1 MNELLYYLD
10 IFGIIVF
17 ALSGALMA
25 GRYKLDPFGVVVL
38 ASVTAIG
45 GGTIRDTILQTPVFW
60 VVEPYY
66 LYVILVT
73 ALLTIVLIRRPKR
86 IPKRFLL
93 IADALGL
100 ALFAVLGTQKSMALG
115 SPLPV
120 AIVMGTITGVAGG
133 MIRDV
138 LCNVIPMILRQE
150 IYALAAMLGGSL
162 FILLHW
168 LNWSDTHAIIVAICA
183 ALILRLAAIYW
194 HVSLP
199 AFNIVEKHFEEDC
212 DVVYFSP
219 TSVYDSG
226 KPSLRHTKYSE
237 LVMSYLDNKD
247 DTIRFEFFVPW
258 SKLYKSEFLRNHD
271 IKFDEVIASNDVT
284 FSLMSGF
291 YGENFKVSQETI
303 YCVVESS
310 NSLTTNM
317 SEDVV
322 DSRFDVLCR
331 YNEFVKEKL
340 SSKRQVSVISC
351 ISRARKIGI
360 FKMLSVLFYS
370 LHRGY
375 PIFPNANGW
384 KRWFKRF
391 ISH

>member
-45 GGTIRDTILQTPVFW
+45 GGTIRDAILQTPVFW

-66 LYVILVT
+66 LYVILIT
-73 ALLTIVLIRRPKR
+73 ALLTIVLIRQPKR

-138 LCNVIPMILRQE
+138 LCNVIPMILRKE

-162 FILLHW
+162 FVVFHLLG
-168 LNWSDTHAIIVAICA
+168 WSENEATIVAILG

-194 HVSLP
+194 QVSLP
-199 AFNIVEKHFEEDC
+199 AFDIEKED
-212 DVVYFSP
+212 
-219 TSVYDSG
+219 
-226 KPSLRHTKYSE
+226 K
-237 LVMSYLDNKD
+237 
-247 DTIRFEFFVPW
+247 
-258 SKLYKSEFLRNHD
+258 
-271 IKFDEVIASNDVT
+271 
-284 FSLMSGF
+284 
-291 YGENFKVSQETI
+291 
-303 YCVVESS
+303 
-310 NSLTTNM
+310 
-317 SEDVV
+317 
-322 DSRFDVLCR
+322 
-331 YNEFVKEKL
+331 
-340 SSKRQVSVISC
+340 
-351 ISRARKIGI
+351 
-360 FKMLSVLFYS
+360 
-370 LHRGY
+370 
-375 PIFPNANGW
+375 
-384 KRWFKRF
+384 
-391 ISH
+391 